1 MTDPIVNANES
12 LVVNGEF
19 RNATTGWTT
28 KGFYAV
34 GGDLYENKW
43 VSLLILQ
50 DAGSIWQEIIVPKGP
65 DDNAQYILS
74 FLCEVDHPRSGWMRI
89 FNGDVELS
97 AIELT
102 PDPQRKNEH
111 ATAGLGAG
119 QPLVFLP
126 KAYNM
131 QLDKGFKRDDVLRLE
146 IVCPRNDHGDY
157 FSRIRIT
164 RINLQLHLQPLKLQS
179 VQLDEES
186 FAPGGTLHLC
196 LGAVPLDNHR
206 FTIIPETG
214 NAWLDTA
221 AALFLEGNPG
231 ETVTADP
238 PLGEDNDLGSQ
249 WKLICPLVGDEGP
262 FDINLKVVN
271 RYNAEPYTIPVS
283 LGHHRVVFRDPL
295 EAAYYPVLEYKQ
307 TVRLGVQVASF
318 YTGQALG
325 GRTVTWS
332 VAAQGVNVDVVSDE
346 HGWADFTY
354 DPTADGDF
362 FVTASVSSPYY
373 AEGVATHTFGVKVL
387 ATDPWREL
395 LAIVDGAPTEWGAT
409 GYPNRGS
416 EYGLLVRLPAGSPL
430 LGSQFSLRWKGD
442 HHEQLDVVISPELDT
457 PVPVNSDTAWTLDS
471 GDRQDGKFDLSLV
484 CSKLL
489 LPSPS
494 KPMSLARNRLR
505 IEEVRE
511 ANKFPIVDENESVLL
526 RVRVVHDI
534 TAGNGDP
541 VGNALVEWKTPE
553 GDFSDV
559 TGPYGWT
566 SLHYTPTS
574 AGDHTVTV
582 NIKAYPEAQAST
594 WSFPVQAI
602 ATSPWKNQVSIWLDD
617 ELVERNTL
625 GVLCRR
631 GQTHTLRVEPVEGS
645 PWTGKN
651 ISLHWRGAIDPDI
664 GLMPAG
670 LGVQFPLLA
679 EGVQWELQSLAETSL
694 SSLFELELRLEN
706 VGTVRELSG
715 RLVSVDLKQEMR
727 LLLDQVLTPLDEQVL
742 YPCLGAR
749 HRFNVSPNAL
759 SPLVGLQVSLA
770 WSGKSAEDLQATVQ
784 PDLGAVQV
792 LSDSGVVWILD
803 FSASEQPGRFELT
816 VALPQLN
823 FIATAKPMDLGHNKV
838 RFEATLE
845 DAVDPVV
852 GQAPVWLAARVYS
865 HFTER
870 PVSQVPVRWF
880 AGEGK
885 DEPTDENGW
894 SRHAVAPKSAGDVV
908 VIASLRNNYD
918 GYEDV
923 RTFSV
928 KALGSDPWRHLT
940 VSFDDQPAQPLGAKT
955 WFARRSGKHK
965 IHVHAPQSSPLFGKY
980 LTLGMARNGP
990 TPLGISF
997 DPPAL
1002 GVRNFLG
1009 ENGLVIDF
1017 RVADVQNGSTSVLFA
1032 ADRLASLSP
1041 ENAMSVGPASQVM
1054 KIADHQ
1060 RTRQTLLWGEHFF
1073 GKVKVISV
1081 ISGKPMSGVT
1091 VTFSTSELGEKK
1103 AVTNAYGV
1111 AKLDFAPT
1119 RATSFVVTATVG
1131 DDLHSES
1138 VAWDCTL
1145 MEPVRIL
1152 ELYEPT
1158 FSRQPP
1164 DTSRAHAHALVVS
1177 ASTQEPLPGVKVQWK
1192 YETLDLV
1199 ATETDP
1205 NGIASLIFSYS
1216 EETHGILTATV
1227 KGGIAGW
1234 EVAALAYGG
1243 EIPEVM
1249 EITASS
1255 RLVLLGS
1262 AAIVSARVERAP
1274 EGAQVRW
1281 RYPDADDAQ
1290 TPIGAD
1296 GWARHTFTPRTFPAG
1311 GFGVVQAEVTVTD
1324 VPVSAS
1330 MTTRIWVT
1338 DTNNAVIKG
1347 AALFINKVIVLFPA
1361 QVVVPVRLNKVVDVG
1376 LTFAEEL
1383 TGRQFSIACS
1393 RDDIAFEPS
1402 AGKLIT
1408 VGANFTW
1415 RMSVTASIG
1424 DEFAIAMTSPDFA
1437 GSIGVRFAVIASDAA
1452 DDELLATDQTDDQ
1465 MPPDLF
1471 QLK

>member
-119 QPLVFLP
+119 QPFKFVP
-126 KAYNM
+126 KPYKV
-131 QLDKGFKRDDVLRLE
+131 QLDTGFKRDDVLRLE

-157 FSRIRIT
+157 ISRIRIT

-179 VQLDEES
+179 VQLDWQSLPPE
-186 FAPGGTLHLC
+186 GKLHLC
-196 LGAVPLDNHR
+196 LGSSFLGGHQ
-206 FTIIPETG
+206 FTVIPEPG
-214 NAWLDTA
+214 NAWLNTQ
-221 AALFLEGNPG
+221 AALIL
-231 ETVTADP
+231 
-238 PLGEDNDLGSQ
+238 EDNPDEEFTAGPDWGVYQDLLSQ
-249 WKLICPLVGDEGP
+249 WSLNCPLVGDEGP
-262 FDINLKVVN
+262 YDFTLKVVN
-271 RYNAEPYTIPVS
+271 RYNAEPYAIPVS
-283 LGHHRVVFRDPL
+283 LGHHRVVFREPL
-295 EAAYYPVLEYKQ
+295 EAAYYPVLAHKQ

-325 GRTVTWS
+325 GRTVNWS

-346 HGWADFTY
+346 QGWVDFTY
-354 DPTADGDF
+354 DPTAEGDF
-362 FVTASVSSPYY
+362 VVTASVSSPYY
-373 AEGVATHTFGVKVL
+373 AEGVATHTFDVKVL
-387 ATDPWREL
+387 ATDPWLEL
-395 LAIVDGAPTEWGAT
+395 LAIVDGTPTAWGAT

-416 EYGLLVRLPAGSPL
+416 EYDLLVRLPAGSPL

-442 HHEQLDVVISPELDT
+442 HHEQLDVVISPELET
-457 PVPVNSDTAWTLDS
+457 QVPVDIDTAWTLDS
-471 GDRQDGKFDLSLV
+471 GDKLDGKFDLSLV

-494 KPMSLARNRLR
+494 KPMSLARNLLR
-505 IEEVRE
+505 IDPVRG
-511 ANKFPIVDENESVLL
+511 ANKFPIVEENESVLL
-526 RVRVVHDI
+526 RARVVHV
-534 TAGNGDP
+534 TAAGNGAP

-559 TGPYGWT
+559 TGRSGWT
-566 SLHYTPTS
+566 SFQYTPTS

-582 NIKAYPEAQAST
+582 NIKAYPEGQAST

-602 ATSPWKNQVSIWLDD
+602 ANSPWESQVSIWLDD
-617 ELVERNTL
+617 QIVERNTL

-631 GQTHTLRVEPVEGS
+631 GQTHTLRVEPVDGS
-645 PWTGKN
+645 PWTGGK
-651 ISLHWRGAIDPDI
+651 ISLYWRGGIDPDI

-670 LGVQFPLLA
+670 LGMPFPLLA
-679 EGVQWELQSLAETSL
+679 EGVQWELQSLVETSL
-694 SSLFELELRLEN
+694 SSLFDLELRLEG
-706 VGTVRELSG
+706 VTLARELSG
-715 RLVSVDLKQEMR
+715 RLVSVDLKQEMS
-727 LLLDQVLTPLDEQVL
+727 LLLDQVVTPLDEQVL
-742 YPCLGAR
+742 YPCLGTR

-770 WSGKSAEDLQATVQ
+770 WSGVPAEDLQATVQ

-792 LSDSGVVWILD
+792 LSDRGVVWILD
-803 FSASEQPGRFELT
+803 FSASEQSGRFELT
-816 VALPQLN
+816 VALPQLS

-845 DAVDPVV
+845 AAVDPVV
-852 GQAPVWLAARVYS
+852 GQAPVWLAAQVYS
-865 HFTER
+865 HFTGR

-885 DEPTDENGW
+885 DEPSDENGW
-894 SRHAVAPKSAGDVV
+894 SRHAVAPKSAGDAV

-923 RTFSV
+923 RTFPV
-928 KALGSDPWRHLT
+928 KALGSDPWLDLT
-940 VSFDDQPAQPLGAKT
+940 VSFDDQMAQPLGAKT
-955 WFARRSGKHK
+955 WFPRRPGKHK
-965 IHVHAPQSSPLFGKY
+965 ILVHAPESSPLFGKY
-980 LTLGMARNGP
+980 LTLGMARNGS
-990 TPLGISF
+990 TSLGIIF

-1041 ENAMSVGPASQVM
+1041 ENAMSVGPPSLVM

-1060 RTRQTLLWGEHFF
+1060 RTQQTLLWGEHFF
-1073 GKVKVISV
+1073 GEVKVISV
-1081 ISGKPMSGVT
+1081 TSGKPMSGVT

-1158 FSRQPP
+1158 FSRKPP

-1234 EVAALAYGG
+1234 EVVALAYGG

-1262 AAIVSARVERAP
+1262 AVTVSARVERAP

-1281 RYPDADDAQ
+1281 RYPDADDAL

-1296 GWARHTFTPRTFPAG
+1296 GWARHTFKPRTFPAG

-1324 VPVSAS
+1324 VPVSAP

-1338 DTNNAVIKG
+1338 DADCAMIK
-1347 AALFINKVIVLFPA
+1347 NTVLF
-1361 QVVVPVRLNKVVDVG
+1361 LNKIMFLVPIHQIGRVPANGMVDVG
-1376 LTFAEEL
+1376 VVFGEAMW
-1383 TGRQFSIACS
+1383 GHQFSIDCS
-1393 RDDIAFEPS
+1393 RDDVVFEPA
-1402 AGKLIT
+1402 AGTPIT
-1408 VGANFTW
+1408 AVNGGHNW
-1415 RMSVTASIG
+1415 KMSVMVPAGTQFEI
-1424 DEFAIAMTSPDFA
+1424 AITSPDFDGSTGIRFYVLA
-1437 GSIGVRFAVIASDAA
+1437 GTDGVDLLAA
-1452 DDELLATDQTDDQ
+1452 DPIDDQ

>member
-19 RNATTGWTT
+19 RDGTEGWTT
-28 KGFYAV
+28 KWPYAV
-34 GGDLYENKW
+34 GGDVYESQLVN
-43 VSLLILQ
+43 LLILQ
-50 DAGSIWQEIIVPKGP
+50 NGGSAWQEIKVPKGP
-65 DDNAQYILS
+65 DKDSQYTLS

-89 FNGDVELS
+89 FNGAVELS

-111 ATAGLGAG
+111 TPAGLGAG

-126 KAYNM
+126 KIYNV

-146 IVCPRNDHGDY
+146 IVCPLNDAGDH

-164 RINLQLHLQPLKLQS
+164 WINLQLHLQPLKLQS
-179 VQLDEES
+179 VQLDWQSLPPE
-186 FAPGGTLHLC
+186 GKLHLC
-196 LGAVPLDNHR
+196 LGSSFLGGHQ
-206 FTIIPETG
+206 FTVIPEPG
-214 NAWLDTA
+214 NAWLNTQ
-221 AALFLEGNPG
+221 AALILEDNPD
-231 ETVTADP
+231 EEFTADP
-238 PLGEDNDLGSQ
+238 DWGVYQDLLSQ
-249 WKLICPLVGDEGP
+249 WSLNCPLVGDEGP
-262 FDINLKVVN
+262 YDFTLKVVN
-271 RYNAEPYTIPVS
+271 RYNAEPYAIPVS
-283 LGHHRVVFRDPL
+283 LGHHRVVFREPL
-295 EAAYYPVLEYKQ
+295 EAAYYPVLAHKQ

-325 GRTVTWS
+325 GRTVNWS

-346 HGWADFTY
+346 QGWADFTY
-354 DPTADGDF
+354 EPSAEGDF
-362 FVTASVSSPYY
+362 VVTASVSSPYY
-373 AEGVATHTFGVKVL
+373 AEGVATHTFDVKVL
-387 ATDPWREL
+387 ATDPWLEL
-395 LAIVDGAPTEWGAT
+395 LAIVDGTPTAWGAT

-416 EYGLLVRLPAGSPL
+416 EYDLLVRLPAGSPL

-442 HHEQLDVVISPELDT
+442 SHEQLDVVISPELDT
-457 PVPVNSDTAWTLDS
+457 PVPVNIDTVWTFANGDS
-471 GDRQDGKFDLSLV
+471 LDGKFDLSLV

-494 KPMSLARNRLR
+494 KPMSLARNLLR
-505 IEEVRE
+505 IDPVRG
-511 ANKFPIVDENESVLL
+511 ANKFPIVEENESVLL
-526 RVRVVHDI
+526 RARVVHVT
-534 TAGNGDP
+534 TAGNGAP

-559 TGPYGWT
+559 TGRSGWT
-566 SLHYTPTS
+566 SFQYTPTS

-582 NIKAYPEAQAST
+582 NIKAYPEGPAST

-602 ATSPWKNQVSIWLDD
+602 ANSPWKNQVRILLDD
-617 ELVERNTL
+617 EIVERNIL

-631 GQTHTLRVEPVEGS
+631 GQTHTLRVEPVDGS
-645 PWTGKN
+645 PWTGQN
-651 ISLHWRGAIDPDI
+651 ISLYWRGGIDPGI
-664 GLMPAG
+664 GLIPAG

-679 EGVQWELQSLAETSL
+679 EGVQWELQSLVETSL
-694 SSLFELELRLEN
+694 SSLFDLELRLEG
-706 VGTVRELSG
+706 VTLARELSG
-715 RLVSVDLKQEMR
+715 RLVSVDLKQEMS
-727 LLLDQVLTPLDEQVL
+727 LLLDQVVTPLDEQVL
-742 YPCLGAR
+742 YPCLGTR

-759 SPLVGLQVSLA
+759 SPLVGLRVSLT
-770 WSGKSAEDLQATVQ
+770 WSGVSAEDLQATVQ
-784 PDLGAVQV
+784 PDLDAVQV

-803 FSASEQPGRFELT
+803 FSASERGGRFELT
-816 VALPQLN
+816 VALPQLS

-838 RFEATLE
+838 RFEAML
-845 DAVDPVV
+845 DVAVDPVV
-852 GQAPVWLAARVYS
+852 GQAPVWLAAQVYS

-880 AGEGK
+880 AEEGK
-885 DEPTDENGW
+885 NEPSDENGW
-894 SRHAVAPKSAGDVV
+894 SRHAVAPKSAGDAV

-928 KALGSDPWRHLT
+928 KALASDPWLDLT

-955 WFARRSGKHK
+955 WFPRRPGKHK

-1002 GVRNFLG
+1002 GVKNLLG

-1060 RTRQTLLWGEHFF
+1060 RTQQTLLWGEHFF
-1073 GKVKVISV
+1073 GEVKVISV
-1081 ISGKPMSGVT
+1081 ISGKPMPGVT

-1103 AVTNAYGV
+1103 VVTNFYGV
-1111 AKLDFAPT
+1111 AKLDFAPKWV
-1119 RATSFVVTATVG
+1119 TSFVVTATVE
-1131 DDLHSES
+1131 DDLYSES

-1158 FSRQPP
+1158 VSRQPP

-1177 ASTQEPLPGVKVQWK
+1177 ARTQEPLPGVKVHWK
-1192 YETLDLV
+1192 YQTLDLGT
-1199 ATETDP
+1199 TEADP
-1205 NGIASLIFSYS
+1205 NGIASLIFPFS
-1216 EETHGILTATV
+1216 EDTPGTLTATV
-1227 KGGIAGW
+1227 KGGLAGW
-1234 EVAALAYGG
+1234 EVAALAYGW

-1262 AAIVSARVERAP
+1262 AITVSARVEKAP

-1281 RYPDADDAQ
+1281 RYPDADDAL

-1296 GWARHTFTPRTFPAG
+1296 GWARHTFTPTKFPAG
-1311 GFGVVQAEVTVTD
+1311 GFGVVQAEVTVKD
-1324 VPVSAS
+1324 VPVSAP

-1338 DTNNAVIKG
+1338 DINNAVING
-1347 AALFINKVIVLFPA
+1347 AALFINKVIVIYPA
-1361 QVVVPVRLNKVVDVG
+1361 QIVVRVRPNKVVDVG

-1383 TGRQFSIACS
+1383 IGRQFSIACS

-1402 AGKLIT
+1402 AGKLVT

-1437 GSIGVRFAVIASDAA
+1437 GSIGVRFSVIASDAA
-1452 DDELLATDQTDDQ
+1452 DDELLATDQTNDQ